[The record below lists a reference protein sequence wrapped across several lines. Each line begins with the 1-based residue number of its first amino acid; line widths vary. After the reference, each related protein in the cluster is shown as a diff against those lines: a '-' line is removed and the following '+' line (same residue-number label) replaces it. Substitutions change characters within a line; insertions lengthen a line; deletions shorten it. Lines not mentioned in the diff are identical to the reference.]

1 MTFLHKLSQR
11 LARLKALCALA
22 GMGLVAC
29 EKPVALTDPAAP
41 GVVTRLAVSPKNVT
55 LLPNQTTD
63 LMAVGLTAGGDTGT
77 IAVSWSVTGGTML
90 DTSAN
95 GGRHY
100 GHYKAG
106 TQPGQ
111 YKVIGNGNPGGLSDT
126 TTVVVNPVPVASV
139 SVSPVASG
147 VTVGQTAQLSA
158 TTRDSAGNVLTGRT
172 VTWASSNSGVATV
185 TGTGLVTGVGAGSAT
200 GTATSEGKSG
210 TATITVTTPP
220 PPPPPPAAPGAVTD
234 LAIAGVTDSSA
245 TLSFT
250 EVSDGTG
257 QPASYDIRFAAGTI
271 SWGSATSV
279 TQGSCKTPVA
289 GTSVGSRRTCTVLA
303 LSSSTAYGFQL
314 VAYRGTLGADAVFGA
329 LSNTVS
335 GTTAAGA
342 PKPVASVTVSPTSA
356 SVLQGQTLQL
366 TATIKDSAGNVLSGR
381 AVTWTSSD
389 ASVATVSSSGLVGAV
404 AAGSV
409 TITATSEGR
418 SGTAAIVVANT
429 PVASVVVSP
438 ASAGVLVGGTVQ
450 LAASPRDAAGNAL
463 AGRTVTW
470 ASSNNGVATVNGS
483 GVVTGVTVGS
493 ATITATSEAKSGT
506 GAITVTAPPPPPG
519 GTILVR
525 ETFEDGAFASR
536 GWYDNTGIATTTAE
550 HIPGSTRALEAHFP
564 AGATTPTWGGAA
576 RRLFTE
582 TESVYLSYW
591 VKYSANWV
599 GSGQAFHPHEFLLL
613 TNENDPYVGPSFTHL
628 TAYVEHNYQNGGL
641 PVLQL
646 QDGQNID
653 QGRIAQNLTTVTE
666 NRAVAG
672 CNGNSDGYATG
683 CYDTGGGVYNNEKK
697 WIASRPY
704 FTPTPG
710 TGYKSDWHLVEAFF
724 QLNSLQSS
732 RGVADGIVR
741 YWFDGQLVIEH
752 TNVLLRTGAH
762 PNMKFNQLAVAPYIG
777 SGSPVDQTMWVDDLT
792 VASARP

>member
-1 MTFLHKLSQR
+1 MTFMHKLSRR
-11 LARLKALCALA
+11 LAMLKDRRVVISTTALA
-22 GMGLVAC
+22 VVGILAC
-29 EKPVALTDPAAP
+29 EKPRELTDLPP
-41 GVVTRLAVSPKNVT
+41 DTISRVVVSPKVYT
-55 LLPNQTTD
+55 LRQYEVAD
-63 LMAVGLTAGGDTGT
+63 FVAVGLTSRGDTASL
-77 IAVSWSVTGGTML
+77 AVSWSVTSGGLT
-90 DTSAN
+90 DTSTSN
-95 GGRHY
+95 GRHY
-100 GHYKAG
+100 GRYHAG
-106 TQPGQ
+106 SDTG
-111 YKVIGNGNPGGLSDT
+111 KVKVVATGHPGGVADT
-126 TTVVVNPVPVASV
+126 AV
-139 SVSPVASG
+139 
-147 VTVGQTAQLSA
+147 VTV
-158 TTRDSAGNVLTGRT
+158 
-172 VTWASSNSGVATV
+172 
-185 TGTGLVTGVGAGSAT
+185 
-200 GTATSEGKSG
+200 
-210 TATITVTTPP
+210 TP
-220 PPPPPPAAPGAVTD
+220 APV
-234 LAIAGVTDSSA
+234 
-245 TLSFT
+245 
-250 EVSDGTG
+250 
-257 QPASYDIRFAAGTI
+257 
-271 SWGSATSV
+271 TSV
-279 TQGSCKTPVA
+279 M
-289 GTSVGSRRTCTVLA
+289 
-303 LSSSTAYGFQL
+303 
-314 VAYRGTLGADAVFGA
+314 
-329 LSNTVS
+329 
-335 GTTAAGA
+335 
-342 PKPVASVTVSPTSA
+342 VTPTSA

-429 PVASVVVSP
+429 PVASVVVTP
-438 ASAGVLVGGTVQ
+438 TSAGVLVGGTVQ

-697 WIASRPY
+697 WIASQPY

-724 QLNSLQSS
+724 QLNSIQSS

>member
-1 MTFLHKLSQR
+1 MTFMHKLSRR
-11 LARLKALCALA
+11 LAMLKDRRVVISTTALA
-22 GMGLVAC
+22 VVGILAC
-29 EKPVALTDPAAP
+29 EKPRELTDLPP
-41 GVVTRLAVSPKNVT
+41 DTISRVVVSPKVYT
-55 LLPNQTTD
+55 LRQYEVAD
-63 LMAVGLTAGGDTGT
+63 FVAVGLTSRGDTASL
-77 IAVSWSVTGGTML
+77 AVSWSVTSGGLT
-90 DTSAN
+90 DTSTSN
-95 GGRHY
+95 GRHY
-100 GHYKAG
+100 GRYHAG
-106 TQPGQ
+106 SDTG
-111 YKVIGNGNPGGLSDT
+111 KVKVVATGHPGGVADT
-126 TTVVVNPVPVASV
+126 AV
-139 SVSPVASG
+139 
-147 VTVGQTAQLSA
+147 VTV
-158 TTRDSAGNVLTGRT
+158 
-172 VTWASSNSGVATV
+172 
-185 TGTGLVTGVGAGSAT
+185 
-200 GTATSEGKSG
+200 
-210 TATITVTTPP
+210 TP
-220 PPPPPPAAPGAVTD
+220 APV
-234 LAIAGVTDSSA
+234 
-245 TLSFT
+245 
-250 EVSDGTG
+250 
-257 QPASYDIRFAAGTI
+257 
-271 SWGSATSV
+271 TSV
-279 TQGSCKTPVA
+279 M
-289 GTSVGSRRTCTVLA
+289 
-303 LSSSTAYGFQL
+303 
-314 VAYRGTLGADAVFGA
+314 
-329 LSNTVS
+329 
-335 GTTAAGA
+335 
-342 PKPVASVTVSPTSA
+342 VTPTSA

-389 ASVATVSSSGLVGAV
+389 ASVATVSSSGLVRAV
-404 AAGSV
+404 ATGSV

-429 PVASVVVSP
+429 PVASVVVTP
-438 ASAGVLVGGTVQ
+438 TSAGVLVGGTVQ

-697 WIASRPY
+697 WIASQPY

-724 QLNSLQSS
+724 QLNSIQSS

>member
-11 LARLKALCALA
+11 LSRLKALCALA

-63 LMAVGLTAGGDTGT
+63 LMAVGFPAGGHTGT

-100 GHYKAG
+100 GHYKSG

-185 TGTGLVTGVGAGSAT
+185 SGTGLVMGVTAGTATITAISEGQSGQASLSVSNVPVATVTVSPASASVTVGQTAQLTATAKDAAGNALSGRAITWTSSNSGVATVTGTGLVTGVGAGSAT

-210 TATITVTTPP
+210 TATITVTAPP

-234 LAIAGVTDSSA
+234 LAIAGVTDKSA

-250 EVSDGTG
+250 EVSGGTG

-271 SWGSATSV
+271 SWSSATSV

-289 GTSVGSRRTCTVLA
+289 GTGAGSRRTCTVLA

-335 GTTAAGA
+335 GTTAA
-342 PKPVASVTVSPTSA
+342 
-356 SVLQGQTLQL
+356 
-366 TATIKDSAGNVLSGR
+366 AT
-381 AVTWTSSD
+381 
-389 ASVATVSSSGLVGAV
+389 
-404 AAGSV
+404 
-409 TITATSEGR
+409 
-418 SGTAAIVVANT
+418 
-429 PVASVVVSP
+429 
-438 ASAGVLVGGTVQ
+438 AGVGWGGGPPAWAGGGGGGGVQ
-450 LAASPRDAAGNAL
+450 RGASRRAGGGNGWG
-463 AGRTVTW
+463 GRTVIW
-470 ASSNNGVATVNGS
+470 ASRNKGVARVKGS
-483 GVVTGVTVGS
+483 GVVRGVTGGS

-506 GAITVTAPPPPPG
+506 
-519 GTILVR
+519 
-525 ETFEDGAFASR
+525 
-536 GWYDNTGIATTTAE
+536 
-550 HIPGSTRALEAHFP
+550 
-564 AGATTPTWGGAA
+564 
-576 RRLFTE
+576 
-582 TESVYLSYW
+582 
-591 VKYSANWV
+591 
-599 GSGQAFHPHEFLLL
+599 
-613 TNENDPYVGPSFTHL
+613 
-628 TAYVEHNYQNGGL
+628 
-641 PVLQL
+641 
-646 QDGQNID
+646 
-653 QGRIAQNLTTVTE
+653 
-666 NRAVAG
+666 
-672 CNGNSDGYATG
+672 
-683 CYDTGGGVYNNEKK
+683 
-697 WIASRPY
+697 
-704 FTPTPG
+704 
-710 TGYKSDWHLVEAFF
+710 
-724 QLNSLQSS
+724 
-732 RGVADGIVR
+732 
-741 YWFDGQLVIEH
+741 
-752 TNVLLRTGAH
+752 
-762 PNMKFNQLAVAPYIG
+762 
-777 SGSPVDQTMWVDDLT
+777 
-792 VASARP
+792 

>member
-1 MTFLHKLSQR
+1 MTFMHKLSRR
-11 LARLKALCALA
+11 LAMLKDRKAVVSTAALA
-22 GMGLVAC
+22 VVGILAC
-29 EKPVALTDPAAP
+29 EKPLELTDPP
-41 GVVTRLAVSPKNVT
+41 PDPVSRVVVSPKVYT
-55 LLPNQTTD
+55 LRQYEVAD
-63 LMAVGLTAGGDTGT
+63 FVAVGLTSRGDTASL
-77 IAVSWSVTGGTML
+77 AVSWSVTSGGLT
-90 DTSAN
+90 DTSTSN
-95 GGRHY
+95 GRHY
-100 GHYKAG
+100 GRYHAG
-106 TQPGQ
+106 SDTG
-111 YKVIGNGNPGGLSDT
+111 KVKVVATGHPGGVADT
-126 TTVVVNPVPVASV
+126 AV
-139 SVSPVASG
+139 
-147 VTVGQTAQLSA
+147 VTV
-158 TTRDSAGNVLTGRT
+158 
-172 VTWASSNSGVATV
+172 
-185 TGTGLVTGVGAGSAT
+185 
-200 GTATSEGKSG
+200 
-210 TATITVTTPP
+210 TP
-220 PPPPPPAAPGAVTD
+220 APV
-234 LAIAGVTDSSA
+234 
-245 TLSFT
+245 
-250 EVSDGTG
+250 
-257 QPASYDIRFAAGTI
+257 
-271 SWGSATSV
+271 TSV
-279 TQGSCKTPVA
+279 M
-289 GTSVGSRRTCTVLA
+289 
-303 LSSSTAYGFQL
+303 
-314 VAYRGTLGADAVFGA
+314 
-329 LSNTVS
+329 
-335 GTTAAGA
+335 
-342 PKPVASVTVSPTSA
+342 VTPTSA

-724 QLNSLQSS
+724 QLNSIQSS

>member
-1 MTFLHKLSQR
+1 MTFMHKLSRR
-11 LARLKALCALA
+11 LAMLKDRKAVVSTAALA
-22 GMGLVAC
+22 VVGILAC
-29 EKPVALTDPAAP
+29 EKPLVLTDPP
-41 GVVTRLAVSPKNVT
+41 PDPVSRVVVSPKVYT
-55 LLPNQTTD
+55 LRQYEVAD
-63 LMAVGLTAGGDTGT
+63 FVAVGLTSRGDTASL
-77 IAVSWSVTGGTML
+77 AVSWSVTSGGLT
-90 DTSAN
+90 DTSTSN
-95 GGRHY
+95 GRHY
-100 GHYKAG
+100 GRYHAG
-106 TQPGQ
+106 SDTG
-111 YKVIGNGNPGGLSDT
+111 KVKVVATGHPGGVADT
-126 TTVVVNPVPVASV
+126 AV
-139 SVSPVASG
+139 
-147 VTVGQTAQLSA
+147 VTV
-158 TTRDSAGNVLTGRT
+158 
-172 VTWASSNSGVATV
+172 
-185 TGTGLVTGVGAGSAT
+185 
-200 GTATSEGKSG
+200 
-210 TATITVTTPP
+210 TP
-220 PPPPPPAAPGAVTD
+220 APV
-234 LAIAGVTDSSA
+234 
-245 TLSFT
+245 
-250 EVSDGTG
+250 
-257 QPASYDIRFAAGTI
+257 
-271 SWGSATSV
+271 TSV
-279 TQGSCKTPVA
+279 M
-289 GTSVGSRRTCTVLA
+289 
-303 LSSSTAYGFQL
+303 
-314 VAYRGTLGADAVFGA
+314 
-329 LSNTVS
+329 
-335 GTTAAGA
+335 
-342 PKPVASVTVSPTSA
+342 VTPTSA

-724 QLNSLQSS
+724 QLNSIQSS